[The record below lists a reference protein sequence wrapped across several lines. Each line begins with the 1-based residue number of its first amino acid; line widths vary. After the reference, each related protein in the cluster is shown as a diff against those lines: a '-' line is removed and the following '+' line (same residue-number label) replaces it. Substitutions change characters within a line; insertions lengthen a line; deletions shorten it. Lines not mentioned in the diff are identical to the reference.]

1 MTLIIKMIIVNKG
14 ITIMIILI
22 ILVMKIVLTI
32 KTAKQ

>member
-22 ILVMKIVLTI
+22 IFVIKIVLTI

>member
-22 ILVMKIVLTI
+22 ILVIKIVLTI